1 MKKVLVIVAF
11 YLLVVTPVFAQ
22 EEATTPAKPK
32 SKIEEIKEKIA
43 STVAQLNLVSKKG
56 FVGQISKLEKTQITI
71 EKNGEARIVEIDELT
86 KYQELTDKKRTDITF
101 ADLDVGDYLV
111 AVGLYNKESRKLLG
125 RFILVKDI
133 PVNINGVVPEVGI
146 QAGTISVEDKKKG
159 KTFMVDVE
167 RTTIVRVYAPGQG
180 LIKSGLSK
188 IEIGQRAHVYG
199 TLSKEEENR
208 IVGSRILLLPGKAIG
223 ITAPPTATPSA
234 TKAATPSATP
244 KPTKKPTPT
253 QIP

>member
-133 PVNINGVVPEVGI
+133 PVNINGGFQIHVPMQI
-146 QAGTISVEDKKKG
+146 AD
-159 KTFMVDVE
+159 
-167 RTTIVRVYAPGQG
+167 
-180 LIKSGLSK
+180 L
-188 IEIGQRAHVYG
+188 
-199 TLSKEEENR
+199 
-208 IVGSRILLLPGKAIG
+208 
-223 ITAPPTATPSA
+223 
-234 TKAATPSATP
+234 
-244 KPTKKPTPT
+244 T
-253 QIP
+253 QILGFIIKNFRIRNRFSFYPQ